1 MPQRPPNGHAGKLHG
16 RGPRGYAPVARR
28 LRRILLDSN
37 ARSAADVTPRW
48 YCSAQAARPPDRS
61 RAVAASAA
69 CSAAQDERCPVQRA
83 PDSALL
89 KDSHRGVAGA
99 HAPRFARFPAT
110 PPKNATADA
119 TQWSLPHRRLRTASG
134 SSKRFHGNWPT
145 TLWRA
150 AATPPPRPM
159 FLAVNVTPAYAR
171 LHVSLD
177 SVRRTP
183 LPLSCAEATRAEG
196 AADEVRCARGA
207 SAPGRQ
213 QARRRLQRL
222 VRWL

>member
-1 MPQRPPNGHAGKLHG
+1 MSANDRKRRQARRTVRSVSDERGFVPPTGVVAHTMSTAAVHSLRAQLRVGNARHVRRANGHAGKLHG
-16 RGPRGYAPVARR
+16 RGPRGYTPVARR

-99 HAPRFARFPAT
+99 SS
-110 PPKNATADA
+110 TALCALLGHA
-119 TQWSLPHRRLRTASG
+119 TQERNR
-134 SSKRFHGNWPT
+134 
-145 TLWRA
+145 
-150 AATPPPRPM
+150 
-159 FLAVNVTPAYAR
+159 
-171 LHVSLD
+171 
-177 SVRRTP
+177 
-183 LPLSCAEATRAEG
+183 
-196 AADEVRCARGA
+196 
-207 SAPGRQ
+207 
-213 QARRRLQRL
+213 
-222 VRWL
+222 

>member
-1 MPQRPPNGHAGKLHG
+1 M
-16 RGPRGYAPVARR
+16 
-28 LRRILLDSN
+28 
-37 ARSAADVTPRW
+37 RSAADVTPRW

-177 SVRRTP
+177 SVRRTA
-183 LPLSCAEATRAEG
+183 LSLSCAAGAHVAARIAARRLPHLTHRS
-196 AADEVRCARGA
+196 AADVTPCRYCSAKAARPPGRSRAATA
-207 SAPGRQ
+207 SACS
-213 QARRRLQRL
+213 
-222 VRWL
+222 